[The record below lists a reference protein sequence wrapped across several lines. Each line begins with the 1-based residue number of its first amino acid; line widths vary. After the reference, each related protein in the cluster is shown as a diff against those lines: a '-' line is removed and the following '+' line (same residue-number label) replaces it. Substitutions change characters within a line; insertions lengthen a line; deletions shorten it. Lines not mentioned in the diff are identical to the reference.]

1 MHALYDHV
9 FGDSVAFLQQ
19 EIPAGAEIE
28 KKRQIVKE
36 NPDFVEHAR

>member
-9 FGDSVAFLQQ
+9 SGNCVAFLQQ

-28 KKRQIVKE
+28 ENRQIVKE
-36 NPDFVEHAR
+36 NPDFVEYAS